1 MIRHTNFDE
10 TGGARAG
17 LFRIRC
23 DHRGCRLVSTAAASP
38 EVSVS
43 QSESQAVTVQL
54 SPASLNQ
61 IKRLDLRARMIVR
74 GFLQGLHR
82 SPLHGFSV
90 QFSEHRRYHRGDD
103 PKLIDWLV
111 YAKTDKYYVKR
122 FEAETN
128 LTGFLVM
135 DLSAS
140 MGFKQSQQLSK
151 FEYAICLAASLC
163 YLMTMQQDPVGLI
176 TFSDRVQASL
186 PARSRRG
193 HFADVLSHLSQMTP
207 QGQTELGECLTR
219 VAAMLR
225 HSSLIMLFSDLL
237 GDPVAT
243 LSALARLRHGGHD
256 VIVFHVLDQAEIDF
270 PYTGPVEFEDSE
282 TGERFQVDADG
293 YREEYLSELD
303 TFRQIYRDGC
313 GKLQVDYVP
322 LSTDMPFD
330 KALTEYLINRQ
341 SRF

>member
-1 MIRHTNFDE
+1 MT
-10 TGGARAG
+10 
-17 LFRIRC
+17 
-23 DHRGCRLVSTAAASP
+23 
-38 EVSVS
+38 
-43 QSESQAVTVQL
+43 QL
-54 SPASLNQ
+54 SPESLNQ

-74 GFLQGLHR
+74 GFLQGLHH
-82 SPLHGFSV
+82 SPFHGFSV

-128 LTGFLVM
+128 LTGYLVM
-135 DLSAS
+135 DLSGS
-140 MGFKQSQQLSK
+140 MGFKHTQPMTK

-176 TFSDRVQASL
+176 TFADRVQANL

-193 HFADVLSHLSQMTP
+193 HFADVLGHLSRMTP
-207 QGQTELGECLTR
+207 AGETDLGGCLTR
-219 VAAMLR
+219 VATMLR
-225 HSSLIMLFSDLL
+225 HTSLVMLFSDLL
-237 GDPVAT
+237 GDPAET
-243 LSALARLRHGGHD
+243 LAGLARLRHGGHD

-270 PYTGPVEFEDSE
+270 PFVGAVELEDPE
-282 TGERFQVDADG
+282 TGERFQIDAGG
-293 YREEYLSELD
+293 YRDEYLSEVER
-303 TFRQIYRDGC
+303 FREAYREGC

-322 LSTDMPFD
+322 LSTEMPFD